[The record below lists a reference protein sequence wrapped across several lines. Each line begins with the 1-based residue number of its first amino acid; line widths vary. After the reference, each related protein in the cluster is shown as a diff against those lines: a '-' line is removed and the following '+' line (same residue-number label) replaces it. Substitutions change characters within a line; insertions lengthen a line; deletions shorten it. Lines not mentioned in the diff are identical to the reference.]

1 MGVHENITK
10 VFEVGDIAEFFL
22 KQVINIEVAWN
33 LVGTKFFRSKDIQMQ
48 FC

>member
-22 KQVINIEVAWN
+22 KQVINIEVA
-33 LVGTKFFRSKDIQMQ
+33 
-48 FC
+48 